1 VSGLAVVS
9 PHQARYL
16 QEDGSILMCVTTCVR
31 TPVAPGLPLGGVPVN
46 GRQAGDARGSHV
58 ACVWLAR
65 AGRHY
70 VGLAAS
76 VPV

>member
-9 PHQARYL
+9 PHQASYL

-31 TPVAPGLPLGGVPVN
+31 TPVAPRVPLGGVPVN
-46 GRQAGDARGSHV
+46 GRRTGDARGYHV
-58 ACVWLAR
+58 ASVWLAR

-70 VGLAAS
+70 VRLAAS
-76 VPV
+76 VPA